1 MILELDDLQGV
12 DPKYFAALAGCSVTK
27 LRQGKITQEQFEQA
41 RTLIFTLR
49 DEYDISDVNGWI
61 KAPAHADDEE
71 LSVTVFSLLKRG
83 LNLEVYLSNPEEALG
98 KVSPSWRVIYRK
110 TPCDLEGW
118 N

>member
-49 DEYDISDVNGWI
+49 DEYDISDVNEWI